1 MKTTMARRM
10 LTVLTV
16 AVPLLAAGTASSAEF
31 IAGGATAE
39 FVAPPLEAI
48 DDAAATVEARPMT
61 APKLDLQPLRGQIG
75 GVPTETDEPAGAA
88 GRMLRLYYDVAPD
101 APFRP
106 YVGAGVGFANARPNE
121 LNCMSQCSSLG
132 DADRAIGYQFMAGVT
147 YELKKDVTFFAEHR
161 LSGLARSSLLDNDNA
176 GSRLEIDGPRDRA
189 FGGGIRIG
197 F

>member
-1 MKTTMARRM
+1 MAARV

-16 AVPLLAAGTASSAEF
+16 GLPLLAAGTAGAAEYISGGAAAEF
-31 IAGGATAE
+31 A
-39 FVAPPLEAI
+39 APQFEAF
-48 DDAAATVEARPMT
+48 DDAATPEPLLLV
-61 APKLDLQPLRGQIG
+61 APRLDLQPLRAPFG
-75 GVPTETDEPAGAA
+75 GAA
-88 GRMLRLYYDVAPD
+88 DERDGPNGAPGRMLKFYYDMATD

-106 YVGAGVGFANARPNE
+106 YVGAGIGFANARPSE

-161 LSGLARSSLLDNDNA
+161 LSGLARSSLLDNDVA
-176 GSRLEIDGPRDRA
+176 GARLDIDGPRDRA

>member
-1 MKTTMARRM
+1 
-10 LTVLTV
+10 
-16 AVPLLAAGTASSAEF
+16 
-31 IAGGATAE
+31 
-39 FVAPPLEAI
+39 
-48 DDAAATVEARPMT
+48 
-61 APKLDLQPLRGQIG
+61 
-75 GVPTETDEPAGAA
+75 
-88 GRMLRLYYDVAPD
+88 MLRLYYDVATE
-101 APFRP
+101 APLRP

-161 LSGLARSSLLDNDNA
+161 LSGLARSSILDNDSA
-176 GSRLEIDGPRDRA
+176 STRLELDGPRDRT